1 MKRVYVVA
9 WASDSGQGFEW
20 YYSPAIADE
29 MYEAERVN
37 CRQLKDEGWTA
48 YRFDAVVTS
57 YETASDEIQDHLD
70 YYCGQADYWYKA
82 AR

>member
-9 WASDSGQGFEW
+9 WSGQDGSGFEW
-20 YYSPAIADE
+20 YYSPIVADE
-29 MYEAERVN
+29 IYKAETVN
-37 CRQLKDEGWTA
+37 CRIFKDEGLTA

-57 YETASDEIQDHLD
+57 YESARKEIDAHLD
-70 YYCGQADYWYKA
+70 YFCGSADYWYKA